1 MKTAVITGAS
11 SGMGREF
18 AKEICRRYVNIESV
32 WLIARRQEKLQELKD
47 EIAGKNEID
56 TKNKV
61 NIENEGNTKNKIC
74 GKNAINEKNKTREK
88 EIVILSL
95 DLTKDEDLEQYKKE
109 LEQRNPEVCMLINCA
124 GYGKI
129 GSFEEVGYE
138 HNRGMVKLNCQAL
151 TDVTY
156 LTIPYIRSRGQ
167 IIQLASSAA
176 FVPQPDFAVYAA
188 SKSYVLSLSRALR
201 CELSD
206 REISVTSVC
215 PGPVKTEFFDVAQE
229 GTDRKIKR
237 IKMLAMAKPDKVVKK
252 ALKDAHKGKEKS
264 VYGILMGL
272 FEILCKVVPH
282 KILLA
287 FMS

>member
-47 EIAGKNEID
+47 EIIGKSEI
-56 TKNKV
+56 
-61 NIENEGNTKNKIC
+61 NIENEVNKKNETN
-74 GKNAINEKNKTREK
+74 GKNIAREKNKTREK
-88 EIVILSL
+88 EVVILSL

-109 LEQRNPEVCMLINCA
+109 LQQRKPEVCMLVNCA

-156 LTIPYIRSRGQ
+156 LTIPYIRFGGQ

-188 SKSYVLSLSRALR
+188 SKSYVLSLNRALC

-206 REISVTSVC
+206 RKISVTSVC

-264 VYGILMGL
+264 VYGILMRL
-272 FEILCKVVPH
+272 FEILCKILPH